1 MGGHCV
7 PGIQPE
13 RVAKE
18 QLMDDVRDLK
28 ELQLDAL
35 REVANIG
42 GGHAAT
48 ALSQMTNRRIMISV
62 PTIYIT
68 HLDDVPQQ
76 LGDGRTVV
84 VGVLMH
90 MMGDL
95 TGRTLLLVPEA
106 NAQVLC
112 DLLLSRAV
120 GTTHSLGVLEQ
131 SALKEAGNI
140 LGAAYLNALS
150 DFMKMMLLP
159 SVPSLV
165 IDSAAAVLT
174 SAYLNFGRE
183 RDYVFCIETRFEFDE
198 AGRVLPGYFL
208 LLPDVVSLRA
218 ILDAIGLS

>member
-1 MGGHCV
+1 
-7 PGIQPE
+7 
-13 RVAKE
+13 
-18 QLMDDVRDLK
+18 MDDVRDLK

-62 PTIYIT
+62 PKIFIT
-68 HLDDVPQQ
+68 HLDEVPQQ
-76 LGDGRTVV
+76 LGDASTVV

-106 NAQVLC
+106 NARVLC
-112 DLLLSRAV
+112 DLLLSRTV
-120 GTTHSLGVLEQ
+120 GTTQSLGVLEQ

-165 IDSAAAVLT
+165 VDASSAVLT

-183 RDYVFCIETRFEFDE
+183 RDYVFCIETRFQFDE

-208 LLPDVVSLRA
+208 LLPDVVSLRT
-218 ILDAIGLS
+218 ILDAIGLG

>member
-1 MGGHCV
+1 
-7 PGIQPE
+7 
-13 RVAKE
+13 
-18 QLMDDVRDLK
+18 MDDVRDLK

-48 ALSQMTNRRIMISV
+48 ALSQMTHRRIMISV
-62 PTIYIT
+62 PRIFVS
-68 HLDDVPQQ
+68 HLDQVSGQ
-76 LGDGRTVV
+76 LFEPSTPVA
-84 VGVLMH
+84 GVLMH

-95 TGRTLLLVPEA
+95 TGRTLLLLPEA
-106 NAQVLC
+106 HATVLC
-112 DLLLSRAV
+112 DLLLSRPV
-120 GTTHSLGVLEQ
+120 GTTQRLGVLEE

-165 IDSAAAVLT
+165 IDAAGAVVS

-183 RDYVFCIETRFEFDE
+183 RDYVFCLETRFEFDE
-198 AGRVLPGYFL
+198 AGRILPGYFL
-208 LLPDVVSLRA
+208 LLPDLVSLRA
-218 ILDAIGLS
+218 ILDAIGLG

>member
-1 MGGHCV
+1 
-7 PGIQPE
+7 
-13 RVAKE
+13 
-18 QLMDDVRDLK
+18 MDDVRDLK

-62 PTIYIT
+62 PKIYVT

-76 LGDGRTVV
+76 LGDARTVV

-95 TGRTLLLVPEA
+95 TGRTLLLVPEP

-120 GTTHSLGVLEQ
+120 GTTQSLGVLEQ

-165 IDSAAAVLT
+165 VDTASAVLT

-183 RDYVFCIETRFEFDE
+183 RDYVFCIETRFQFDE

-208 LLPDVVSLRA
+208 LLPDVVSLRT